1 MQIGRE
7 AVQSDLTFVEEQ
19 AKKASNRE
27 AAIVEALFVEA

>member
-7 AVQSDLTFVEEQ
+7 AVQTDLTFVQER
-19 AKKASNRE
+19 AKKTSNRV

>member
-7 AVQSDLTFVEEQ
+7 AVQCRLTFVQEQ
-19 AKKASNRE
+19 AEKASNRE

>member
-7 AVQSDLTFVEEQ
+7 AVKTHLTFVQEQ
-19 AKKASNRE
+19 AEKASNRV